1 MSEAAYQTGT
11 VSVGTPVEIGIG
23 ANDKGFFDNTKQV
36 EITAEGANSLQIETR
51 KKGKLPGTAP
61 GYVVQTTISGES
73 VIIDMKNLDAIKL
86 TASGGNV
93 NYQVDAYN
101 AAYKP

>member
-1 MSEAAYQTGT
+1 MSETSKKQGT

-23 ANDKGFFDNTKQV
+23 ANDKGFFNNTKQV
-36 EITAEGANSLQIETR
+36 EITAEGANSLQIET
-51 KKGKLPGTAP
+51 KKENVGIGTVP

-73 VIIDMKNLDAIKL
+73 VIIDMRNLAAIRL
-86 TASGGNV
+86 TASGGDV
-93 NYQVDAYN
+93 AYQVDAYN